1 MVKRLIKTLY
11 LENGELHAVING
23 NRTLLANCKPII
35 EIYEEAYRISTIG
48 SGGYGYKKNRITIA
62 LCNEMEFTRNDIG
75 VELLRKISSF
85 DLFADV
91 QRKDGIFE
99 NLAFYNIMPDE
110 LIDGGTW
117 SFQVPQDSDV
127 ARKLLS
133 I

>member
-1 MVKRLIKTLY
+1 MRKSLVKTLY
-11 LENGELHAVING
+11 FENGELHAVING

-75 VELLRKISSF
+75 VELLRRISSF

-99 NLAFYNIMPDE
+99 NLAFYNIIPDE

-117 SFQVPQDSDV
+117 SFEVPQDSEI